1 MFTHFYLSLQIIC
14 IFIHLSKV
22 SIRWCCL
29 TIFSNGK
36 KCIGQKSQS
45 GKGSGGLISSDTEV
59 TAKVW
64 EKVRFGHA
72 GYKDKQ
78 GYALER
84 FRLQQRRGMIFIQY
98 EPK

>member
-36 KCIGQKSQS
+36 KCIGQKLQS

-64 EKVRFGHA
+64 ENNKIW
-72 GYKDKQ
+72 Q
-78 GYALER
+78 C
-84 FRLQQRRGMIFIQY
+84 RLQGQAGICIG
-98 EPK
+98 EI